1 LEQVEQVDLQVPQFL
16 VVVELKVEIQLL
28 QQQQVQLLQQ
38 EEQKVEHLT
47 VLAQYL
53 QLVELDYQ
61 VDLEVVEQLL
71 LILEDLIL
79 EELEMKVLFHRLK
92 EILEDPEQVTLR
104 VDLEEQEEPA
114 LTQVADVTDQD

>member
-1 LEQVEQVDLQVPQFL
+1 MEQGDPQVHQFL

-38 EEQKVEHLT
+38 EEQVVEHLT

-53 QLVELDYQ
+53 QLIELDYQ

-71 LILEDLIL
+71 LML
-79 EELEMKVLFHRLK
+79 EELMRVDLEMKVVFHRLK
-92 EILEDPEQVTLR
+92 EILEELEQVTLQ
-104 VDLEEQEEPA
+104 VDLAEPVE
-114 LTQVADVTDQD
+114 LELVMVLVVMDQV